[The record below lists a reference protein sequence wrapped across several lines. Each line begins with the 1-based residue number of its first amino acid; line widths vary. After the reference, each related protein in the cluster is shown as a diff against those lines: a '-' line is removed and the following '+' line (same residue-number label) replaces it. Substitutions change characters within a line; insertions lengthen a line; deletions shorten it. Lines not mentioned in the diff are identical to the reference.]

1 MKYHQQQKGDSK
13 MNKDYEKGIDILK
26 QMTDDEGMQG
36 IKYLQDVFP
45 DFGEKMVS
53 FGFGQIYSRPNLE
66 LRLRE
71 VVTITALITQ
81 GAFQQLDF
89 HLKAALK
96 VGLKQEEILE
106 IILHCAAYVGFP
118 KACSAL
124 VVASEVFKN
133 SDN

>member
-1 MKYHQQQKGDSK
+1 
-13 MNKDYEKGIDILK
+13 MNKDYEKGINILEE
-26 QMTDDEGMQG
+26 MTDDEGMQS

-45 DFGEKMVS
+45 DFGEKMIS

-71 VVTITALITQ
+71 VVTITTLITQ
-81 GAFQQLDF
+81 GAFEQLNF
-89 HLKAALK
+89 HIKAALK

-124 VVASEVFKN
+124 VVAGEIFKSTEN
-133 SDN
+133 

>member
-1 MKYHQQQKGDSK
+1 MNKNYQKGI
-13 MNKDYEKGIDILK
+13 EILK
-26 QMTDDEGMQG
+26 HMTDDEGMQG
-36 IKYLQDVFP
+36 IKYLQDIFP
-45 DFGEKMVS
+45 DFAEKMVD
-53 FGFGQIYSRPNLE
+53 FGFGQIYSRTNLE
-66 LRLRE
+66 LKLRE

-81 GAFQQLDF
+81 GAFEQLDF

-124 VVASEVFKN
+124 GIAGEVFKKGK
-133 SDN
+133 